1 MEGLDLEKWQIR
13 VNKRVLK
20 DLDRVEK
27 NYFLKIKNT
36 VNNLV
41 QDLFPENVN
50 KLKGKDDLTLRLR
63 IGVYRIIYLV
73 EKKKRS
79 ITILGISNRK
89 SSYRNWKY

>member
-1 MEGLDLEKWQIR
+1 MEGFDLEKWQIR
-13 VNKRVLK
+13 VNKKVLK

-27 NYFLKIKNT
+27 NYFLKTKNT
-36 VNNLV
+36 INNLV
-41 QDLFPENVN
+41 QDPFPENVK

-89 SSYRNWKY
+89 SSYRN